1 MSQDHGSSEKS
12 KEQKPKTNQVL
23 GVVEDETPP
32 PAKAPPQEKKAARF
46 SWTQMSFSFI

>member
-1 MSQDHGSSEKS
+1 MSQDQGSSQKSQEK
-12 KEQKPKTNQVL
+12 KPKTNQVL

-32 PAKAPPQEKKAARF
+32 PAKAPPKEMKAARF